1 MNKGRNI
8 TKVQHWD
15 IIEAHLL
22 DKDKDA
28 KSIQEMT
35 LIPIQQQIN
44 SRLDKQQEHS
54 PISSV
59 TCI

>member
-44 SRLDKQQEHS
+44 SRLDKQ
-54 PISSV
+54 
-59 TCI
+59 

>member
-1 MNKGRNI
+1 MLPDLISKWKWIEMNKGRNI

-28 KSIQEMT
+28 KSNT
-35 LIPIQQQIN
+35 RDDFN
-44 SRLDKQQEHS
+44 SNTTADQFKIR
-54 PISSV
+54 
-59 TCI
+59 

>member
-15 IIEAHLL
+15 TIEAHLL

-28 KSIQEMT
+28 KSNT
-35 LIPIQQQIN
+35 RDDFN
-44 SRLDKQQEHS
+44 SNTTADQFKIR
-54 PISSV
+54 
-59 TCI
+59 